1 MKITANELYKL
12 IHSRVFILVLGCALL
27 LNLYISFSED
37 FGKLYSDADYK
48 AYYEDVKDFTPL
60 EAHTYTQ
67 ERIDELAFSLDTQSF
82 DYNKWV
88 LRLMY
93 QEQLSQLESVST
105 YDKYLENIDA
115 TAQTMTSVSIFA
127 KKDSFSYRNIVK
139 TPPAYDAV
147 RSVTPTFDT
156 SLGILL
162 AVNNT
167 PSDLLMLFVILT
179 AITVVFYKDRES
191 GITALIKPLKYG
203 RARLSLNKTIVIFL
217 VCLLAEG
224 LLFCSNL
231 AVGGYRFGLGDLSRP
246 IQSLEG
252 YLGCNLPI
260 SVAEFLALTFLFKL
274 SALFICALIAGTL
287 FIRLKNTT
295 AYLSAIGIS
304 AVEVTLYLLISETSA
319 FSVLKQINLAAFV
332 NSSRLFVTYTNINFF
347 GYPVN
352 LIGATIVAS
361 IILIAVFI
369 LLTVKLYSSISISE
383 IKKSAGFFKYI
394 SVPKKPWHYSAY
406 KLLVMHKGALIL
418 AAVLAVQIY
427 TAYDYYKPYNPT
439 DNYYLSYC
447 NTIYNFETDEEVHEY
462 IQSEAERFEALNNAL
477 MQGANVGDEL
487 RAKEG
492 FDLAVSQYN
501 SAKDIAASGELS
513 SYMYYQTGFKDM
525 FGVSRNGYEYDYVL
539 GLIATLGI
547 CFAVAPIIA
556 YDNCARIGYL
566 LYTTKSGKRAY
577 LKHAR
582 VSSALFAVAASLAT
596 YIPYYIQ
603 MLDAYGTQG
612 LGDSIRAIA
621 EYAGFANVSNLGYML
636 ILLAYRTLILVIL
649 SQLVLLISSKCQS
662 QTTSMIIC
670 LAIFALPIIVYIAGA
685 DIAQYISLPLSG
697 NREVMWGIQIVDFIT

>member
-1 MKITANELYKL
+1 MIIKNELYKL

-37 FGKLYSDADYK
+37 FGRLYSDAEYR
-48 AYYEDVKDFTPL
+48 AYYEKVEDL
-60 EAHTYTQ
+60 SLEEAHTYTQ
-67 ERIDELAFSLDTQSF
+67 SKIDDLAFSLDTESF
-82 DYNKWV
+82 DFNKWM
-88 LRLMY
+88 LRSMY
-93 QEQLSQLESVST
+93 SEQLTQLEAVSK
-105 YDKYLENIDA
+105 YDEYLENIDA

-147 RSVTPTFDT
+147 RSVVPTFDT
-156 SLGILL
+156 SLGIRL
-162 AVNNT
+162 AVGNT
-167 PSDLLMLFVILT
+167 PSDLLKLFVILT
-179 AITVVFYKDRES
+179 AITVAFYKDRES
-191 GITALIKPLKYG
+191 GVAALIKPLKHG
-203 RARLSLNKTIVIFL
+203 RARLALNKVFVIFL
-217 VCLLAEG
+217 VSLLAEG
-224 LLFCSNL
+224 LIFGSNL
-231 AVGGYRFGLGDLSRP
+231 LVGSYRYGLGDLSRP

-295 AYLSAIGIS
+295 AYLSAIGIT
-304 AVEVTLYLLISETSA
+304 AVEVALYLLISENSA
-319 FSVLKQINLAAFV
+319 FSVFKQINLAAFV
-332 NSSRLFVTYTNINFF
+332 NSSRLFVTYTNINLF
-347 GYPVN
+347 GYPIN

-361 IILIAVFI
+361 VLLIVAFI
-369 LLTVKLYSSISISE
+369 LLTVNLYSSISISE
-383 IKKSAGFFKYI
+383 IKKSAGFFKHI
-394 SVPKKPWHYSAY
+394 SVPKKLWHYCAY

-418 AAVLAVQIY
+418 AAILVVQIY
-427 TAYDYYKPYNPT
+427 SAYDYSKPYNPT
-439 DNYYLSYC
+439 DNYYLGYC
-447 NTIYNFETDEEVHEY
+447 DTLYNLETDEEVHEY
-462 IQSEAERFEALNNAL
+462 IQSETERFETLSNAL
-477 MQGANVGDEL
+477 MQRANVGDEL
-487 RAKEG
+487 RAKDG

-501 SAKDIAASGELS
+501 SAKEIADNGELS

-525 FGVSRNGYEYDYVL
+525 FGVSRNGYKHDYVL

-556 YDNCARIGYL
+556 YDNRARIGYL

-577 LKHAR
+577 LKHTQ
-582 VSSALFAVAASLAT
+582 VSSALFAVAVSLAT

-612 LGDSIRAIA
+612 LGDDIRAIA
-621 EYAGFANVSNLGYML
+621 EYASFANVSNLGYML

-662 QTTSMIIC
+662 QTTSIIIC

-697 NREVMWGIQIVDFIT
+697 NREVMWGMDL

>member
-1 MKITANELYKL
+1 MIIKNEIYKL
-12 IHSRVFILVLGCALL
+12 ILSRVFILVLGCAFL

-37 FGKLYSDADYK
+37 FGKLYSDADHK
-48 AYYEDVKDFTPL
+48 AYYEEVKDLTHL

-67 ERIDELAFSLDTQSF
+67 EKIDELSNYLDTQSF
-82 DYNKWV
+82 DYSKWV
-88 LRLMY
+88 LRSMY
-93 QEQLSQLESVST
+93 QEQLSQLETVSK
-105 YDKYLENIDA
+105 YDEYLENIDA
-115 TAQTMTSVSIFA
+115 TAKTMTSVSVFA

-147 RSVTPTFDT
+147 RSVTPKFDT

-203 RARLSLNKTIVIFL
+203 RARLALNKAFVIFL
-217 VCLLAEG
+217 GCLSAEA
-224 LLFCSNL
+224 LFFGSNL
-231 AVGGYRFGLGDLSRP
+231 IVGSYRYGLGDLHRP

-252 YLGCNLPI
+252 YLCCNLPI
-260 SVAEFLALTFLFKL
+260 SVAEFLALAFLFKL
-274 SALFICALIAGTL
+274 SALFICALIASVL
-287 FIRLKNTT
+287 FIRLKNTA

-304 AVEVTLYLLISETSA
+304 AVEVALYLLIGETSA
-319 FSVLKQINLAAFV
+319 FSALKQINLAAFI

-352 LIGATIVAS
+352 LIGATIAAS
-361 IILIAVFI
+361 VVLIIALI

-383 IKKSAGFFKYI
+383 IKKSSGFFKRI
-394 SVPKKPWHYSAY
+394 SVPKNLWRYSAY
-406 KLLVMHKGALIL
+406 KLLIMHKGALIL
-418 AAVLAVQIY
+418 AAILAVQIY
-427 TAYDYYKPYNPT
+427 TAYDYSKPYNPT
-439 DNYYLSYC
+439 DNYYLGYC
-447 NTIYNFETDEEVHEY
+447 DTLYNLETDEEVREY
-462 IQSEAERFEALNNAL
+462 IKGETERFEALNNAL

-487 RAKEG
+487 RAEEG

-501 SAKDIAASGELS
+501 GAEEIAASGELS
-513 SYMYYQTGFKDM
+513 SLMYYQTGIKDM
-525 FGVSRNGYEYDYVL
+525 FGVSRNGYKHDYVL
-539 GLIATLGI
+539 GLIATLSI
-547 CFAVAPIIA
+547 CFAVSPIIA
-556 YDNCARIGYL
+556 YDNRARIGYL

-582 VSSALFAVAASLAT
+582 ISSALFAVAASLAT

-621 EYAGFANVSNLGYML
+621 EYVSFANVSNLGYMV
-636 ILLAYRTLILVIL
+636 ILLAYRTVIL
-649 SQLVLLISSKCQS
+649 IILGQLVLLISSKCKS
-662 QTTSMIIC
+662 QTTSIIIC
-670 LAIFALPIIVYIAGA
+670 LAVFALPIIVYIAGA

-697 NREVMWGIQIVDFIT
+697 NREVMWGMDL